1 MHWPDPAPLI
11 VAESLRLAAEP
22 PVPAQD
28 LSPASSATVA
38 ASLAR
43 LACPR
48 MAPDV
53 PPPWLRPAQVEP
65 WRRVV
70 SAVRGF
76 RGALL
81 AEPPGTG
88 KTWIALA
95 AALALTRRPVAC
107 LVPAV
112 VQAQWRVVAARI
124 GVPLSIGTHEQASR
138 GRLPS
143 CHELV
148 IVDESHHYRNAA
160 IKRYAHVARWMAGR
174 QSILLSGTPVV
185 NRLDDLL
192 HQLALAI
199 RDDALALH
207 GLPSLRALGQRPEFP
222 EAMTRIVIRSPA
234 PSALPR
240 QRSRTVHFRLGLR
253 VSHVLRAIRALD
265 ISPDRGVRTLVRG
278 VLMRAAASS
287 PAALAGALRRYGFLL
302 ANHADAVRSGC
313 AVSRDDLRRWAGA
326 GGEQTV
332 MWAIV
337 RDGSESA
344 QLCPDDAVRVRALL
358 ALLADITPADDP
370 KAALLANLL
379 ADGRR
384 TLVFTC
390 SRESVAWLRRALG
403 YHRTAWCTGEG
414 AGIGMARWPRDE
426 VLRLF
431 GPDAREQAPAILV
444 STDIAAEGLDL
455 QRAERVV
462 HYDLPWTP
470 ARLAQRVG
478 RAARLGAAVAE
489 VEVVRFDPPRMIE
502 RAIHSV
508 RILKEKA
515 ELPQRARLVN
525 VGLGGWPPVVANA
538 GAAAASR
545 GGIAVIADTTR
556 QGVLAGLEITG
567 FDEQG
572 RLVSGGRLLW
582 VDAQGWSDRLAD
594 LTGPLVEAL
603 AADGEPPP
611 GERIRRMA
619 RAKVDV
625 AVNQLL
631 STLNG
636 SIWERSRRPELAAL
650 IERLRHV
657 RRRAVEQRDAAT
669 AGLVSGVLRL
679 AASGRTA
686 GETLLLKELTR
697 TSGRSALRAMA
708 LLPRARPVQRFEV
721 RVAGVVVF
729 GDGQLDRWTDGQ

>member
-1 MHWPDPAPLI
+1 MRWPEAAPSI
-11 VAESLRLAAEP
+11 VAESLRVSTEP
-22 PVPAQD
+22 PAPAQE
-28 LSPASSATVA
+28 LAPAPAPAVA

-43 LACPR
+43 LACPG
-48 MAPDV
+48 MATDL
-53 PPPWLRPAQVEP
+53 PPSWLRPAQVDP
-65 WRRVV
+65 WRRVL
-70 SAVRGF
+70 SAVREF
-76 RGALL
+76 RGVLL

-95 AALALTRRPVAC
+95 AAVALTRRPVAC

-112 VQAQWRVVAARI
+112 VQAQWRAVAAKV
-124 GVPLSIGTHEQASR
+124 GVAISIGTHEQASR
-138 GRLPS
+138 GRLPP
-143 CHELV
+143 CHELA
-148 IVDESHHYRNAA
+148 IVDESHQYRNAG
-160 IKRYAHVARWMAGR
+160 IKRYPCVAGWLAGR
-174 QSILLSGTPVV
+174 KAILLSGTPVV

-192 HQLALAI
+192 NQLALAI

-207 GLPSLRALGQRPEFP
+207 GVPSLRALGQQPELP
-222 EAMTRIVIRSPA
+222 EAMTRLVVRSA
-234 PSALPR
+234 TSVALPVLR
-240 QRSRTVHFRLGLR
+240 ARTVRFRLGLR
-253 VSHVLRAIRALD
+253 VSHVLRAVRALE

-302 ANHADAVRSGC
+302 ANHADAVRAGC

-332 MWAIV
+332 MWAVV
-337 RDGSESA
+337 RDGGECA
-344 QLCPDDAVRVRALL
+344 QLCPDDTTRVRALV
-358 ALLADITPADDP
+358 AQLADITPDDDP
-370 KAALLANLL
+370 KAARLTDLLS
-379 ADGRR
+379 DGRR
-384 TLVFTC
+384 TLVFTA
-390 SRESVAWLRRALG
+390 SRESVAWLRRSLG

-414 AGIGMARWPRDE
+414 AGIGMARWARED

-431 GPDAREQAPAILV
+431 GPEAREQAPAALIC
-444 STDIAAEGLDL
+444 TDIVAEGLDL

-470 ARLAQRVG
+470 ARLEQRVG
-478 RAARLGAAVAE
+478 RAARLGATVTA
-489 VEVVRFDPPRMIE
+489 VEVLRFDPPRMIE

-508 RILKEKA
+508 RILREKA
-515 ELPQRARLVN
+515 DLPERARLVN
-525 VGLGGWPPVVANA
+525 AGLGGWPAAVADA
-538 GAAAASR
+538 GAAATPR
-545 GGIAVIADTTR
+545 GGIAWIADTAR
-556 QGVLAGLEITG
+556 DGVLAGLEITG
-567 FDEQG
+567 LDEQG

-594 LTGPLVEAL
+594 LIDPLLEAL
-603 AADGEPPP
+603 EAGNGPKP
-611 GERIRRMA
+611 GERILRIAGARVDMA
-619 RAKVDV
+619 VS
-625 AVNQLL
+625 QLL
-631 STLNG
+631 TTLNG
-636 SIWERSRRPELAAL
+636 SVWERNRRPELAGL

-669 AGLVSGVLRL
+669 AGLVSNVLRL

-686 GETLLLKELTR
+686 GETLLLKELVR

-729 GDGQLDRWTDGQ
+729 GDGWTAGRLDG